1 MSFEDSNS
9 FLFGLNHFT
18 SPGANP
24 SSHSNDPSHHSNID
38 RDGGSTSLLD
48 GLGAFG
54 APGSSAPSNDHQT
67 GNDIV
72 EGGSFAEQLALWTN
86 ANFSFDGPTGHALL
100 GDEEKDKDGKDKE
113 DDQGDADRRAGKRS
127 RKKKNDDAPN
137 DVPNAGRNPVNG
149 KRNGKDRLRDENQL
163 SAPQSPIEPIQQR
176 DSAGLHPHNYFGQQA
191 NKADESQSHNGTKSP
206 SAFSGQSNGNFPFG
220 NSTPFVNGHNGVPPT
235 SQPNTSGPLDLTS
248 LLALQQLLT
257 QNPLAMAS
265 LGSFNGLNP
274 QLGALG
280 NQLNGFGGNLSGPIL
295 QQLHSLQQQ
304 QQQQQGNGRTPQ
316 QNGITSAPPPSPF
329 PGAQYS
335 GFNFP
340 NGQGLNGHHAPMGN
354 VPHGVAPNG
363 FNGVNMQNSI
373 SHSASSSNSENS
385 PGDLR
390 SSMDEG
396 KNGEKIRLTA
406 EERADLLSKRAVE
419 RDIIPPLKLIDTG
432 NPEADAEAN
441 RNAIEEDKRR
451 RNTAASARF
460 RMKKK
465 QREAALESHTKELQD
480 QMAELREELEKLRN
494 ENQWLKG
501 LIQVRSGSDEEK
513 KLSDGKGGSS
523 VEALQAAQQLQA
535 LQHAVSTQ
543 QAAQAQLQRSNT
555 TNKNGINGSPNSAKE
570 RTRDTGIRP
579 RGVGTQTGFAEEIS
593 TAGQKRDREL

>member
-24 SSHSNDPSHHSNID
+24 SSHSNDPNHNGNID

-48 GLGAFG
+48 GLSAFG
-54 APGSSAPSNDHQT
+54 APGSSAPGTDHQT
-67 GNDIV
+67 
-72 EGGSFAEQLALWTN
+72 
-86 ANFSFDGPTGHALL
+86 
-100 GDEEKDKDGKDKE
+100 DEEKDKEGKDKE

-127 RKKKNDDAPN
+127 RKKKNDDTPN
-137 DVPNAGRNPVNG
+137 DTPNAGRNLNNG

-176 DSAGLHPHNYFGQQA
+176 DAAGLHSLNYFGQQP
-191 NKADESQSHNGTKSP
+191 NKGNEPRSHNDVRSP
-206 SAFSGQSNGNFPFG
+206 SAFQGNLPFG
-220 NSTPFVNGHNGVPPT
+220 ASTPFVNGHNGA
-235 SQPNTSGPLDLTS
+235 QPNTSGPLDLTS
-248 LLALQQLLT
+248 LLALQQLLS

-280 NQLNGFGGNLSGPIL
+280 NQLGGFGGNLSGPIL
-295 QQLHSLQQQ
+295 QQLQSLQQQ
-304 QQQQQGNGRTPQ
+304 QQQQQSNGRAHQ
-316 QNGITSAPPPSPF
+316 QNGVTSAPPPSPF
-329 PGAQYS
+329 PGGQFS
-335 GFNFP
+335 GFNFANG
-340 NGQGLNGHHAPMGN
+340 NGQGVNGHHAPFGN
-354 VPHGVAPNG
+354 VSHGVTPNG
-363 FNGVNMQNSI
+363 FNGVNMNNSI
-373 SHSASSSNSENS
+373 SHSAASSNSENS
-385 PGDLR
+385 PEGPR

-396 KNGEKIRLTA
+396 KGGDRIRMTA
-406 EERADLLSKRAVE
+406 EERADILSKRAAE

-480 QMAELREELEKLRN
+480 QLADLREELEKLRN
-494 ENQWLKG
+494 ENQWLKD

-513 KLSDGKGGSS
+513 KLDGKGGSS

-543 QAAQAQLQRSNT
+543 QAAQAQLQRSNS
-555 TNKNGINGSPNSAKE
+555 TNNSIINGSPNSAKE

-579 RGVGTQTGFAEEIS
+579 RGVGTQTNFAEEVS
-593 TAGQKRDREL
+593 AAGQKRDREL

>member
-24 SSHSNDPSHHSNID
+24 SSHSNDPSHHANLD

-54 APGSSAPSNDHQT
+54 APGSSAPGHDHQA
-67 GNDIV
+67 GNDII

-137 DVPNAGRNPVNG
+137 DTPNSGRNAGNG
-149 KRNGKDRLRDENQL
+149 KRNGKDRLRDENQI
-163 SAPQSPIEPIQQR
+163 SAPHSPIQQR
-176 DSAGLHPHNYFGQQA
+176 DSAGLHSHNYFGQQS
-191 NKADESQSHNGTKSP
+191 NNTDESSSHNDNKSP
-206 SAFSGQSNGNFPFG
+206 SAFSGQPNGNFPSFSA
-220 NSTPFVNGHNGVPPT
+220 STPFANGHNGVPPS
-235 SQPNTSGPLDLTS
+235 SQPSTSGPLDLTS
-248 LLALQQLLT
+248 LLALQQLIS
-257 QNPLAMAS
+257 QNPLALAS

-280 NQLNGFGGNLSGPIL
+280 SQLSGFGGNMNGQIL

-304 QQQQQGNGRTPQ
+304 QQQQGTGPAHQ
-316 QNGITSAPPPSPF
+316 QNGITSAPPSSPF
-329 PGAQYS
+329 PGAQFS
-335 GFNFP
+335 GFNFANG
-340 NGQGLNGHHAPMGN
+340 NGQGINGHHAPFGN
-354 VPHGVAPNG
+354 APRGVAPNG
-363 FNGVNMQNSI
+363 FNGVNMHNSI
-373 SHSASSSNSENS
+373 SQSATSSNSENS
-385 PGDLR
+385 PGELR

-396 KNGEKIRLTA
+396 KIRMTA
-406 EERADLLSKRAVE
+406 EERADILSKRAVE
-419 RDIIPPLKLIDTG
+419 RDNIPPLKLIDTG

-480 QMAELREELEKLRN
+480 EMAELRAELDKLRN

-501 LIQVRSGSDEEK
+501 LIQVRSGSEEEK

-543 QAAQAQLQRSNT
+543 QAAQAQLQRSNP
-555 TNKNGINGSPNSAKE
+555 TNNLVNGSPNSAKE

-579 RGVGTQTGFAEEIS
+579 RGVGTQTSFAEEIS
-593 TAGQKRDREL
+593 AAGQKRDRDV